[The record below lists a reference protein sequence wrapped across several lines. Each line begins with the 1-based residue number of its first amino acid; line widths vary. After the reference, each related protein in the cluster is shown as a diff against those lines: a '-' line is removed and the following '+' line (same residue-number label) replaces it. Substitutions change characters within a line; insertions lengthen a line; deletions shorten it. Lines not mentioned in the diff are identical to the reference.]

1 MIYPIVSA
9 LYRSRYTLESFG
21 LLPRQPIGRVA
32 ISILLRDRSFQR
44 NEPIFLLPALLWYE
58 ACGTDARSRNHIGKD
73 TTMMLMTYTLPMAAM
88 LIGLA
93 TYWMVTKLW

>member
-1 MIYPIVSA
+1 M
-9 LYRSRYTLESFG
+9 
-21 LLPRQPIGRVA
+21 VA
-32 ISILLRDRSFQR
+32 ANFYVIETSIILG

-58 ACGTDARSRNHIGKD
+58 ACGTDARSRNRIRKD
-73 TTMMLMTYTLPMAAM
+73 TTMMFMTYTLPMAAM